1 MAPDILPRYY
11 QIKEIIKKWVVEKEF
26 EFGDKIP
33 SENELAARFK
43 VSRLTVRQALSQLT
57 QEGFLKTR
65 RGAGTFVADDEELI
79 NSYNIEFSGFMDD
92 LFYLASRSKTKR
104 AEIKRIKTPKYI
116 KSKLQLSDENNEIF
130 QIKRVRY
137 ISNRSFAYTINYI
150 PIDIGKKIKK
160 TALLKKPLLQILEQD
175 LAIQFTEAFQTME
188 ASFADPQLAENLGIP
203 SGSPILFVERV
214 MYIKKRVPFEV
225 VQSSYRGDLYKYVT
239 RLKPVRGKAGS
250 FWVQQGDYK
259 LPGKE

>member
-11 QIKEIIKKWVVEKEF
+11 QIKETIKKWIVEKEF
-26 EFGDKIP
+26 DFGDKIP
-33 SENELAARFK
+33 SENELAAKFN
-43 VSRLTVRQALSQLT
+43 VSRLTVRQAVSQLI

-92 LFYLASRSKTKR
+92 LFYLASRSKTKK
-104 AEIKRIKTPKYI
+104 AEINRIKTPKYI
-116 KSKLQLSDENNEIF
+116 KSKLQLSDDNNEII
-130 QIKRVRY
+130 QIKRIRY

-160 TALLKKPLLQILEQD
+160 TDLLKKPLLQILEQD
-175 LAIQFTEAFQTME
+175 LAVQFTEAFQTME
-188 ASFADPQLAENLGIP
+188 ASFADQQLAENLGIP
-203 SGSPILFVERV
+203 SGSPILFMERV

-239 RLKPVRGKAGS
+239 RLKPVRRKAGS
-250 FWVQQGDYK
+250 FWVQQGDYG